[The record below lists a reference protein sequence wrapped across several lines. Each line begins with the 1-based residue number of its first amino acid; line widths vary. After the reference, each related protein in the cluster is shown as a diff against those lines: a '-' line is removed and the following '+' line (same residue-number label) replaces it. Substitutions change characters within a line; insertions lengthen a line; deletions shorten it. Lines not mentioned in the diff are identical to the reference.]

1 MTTRTIDV
9 HNHLYPQM
17 WLDYLEKKT
26 GSPRMERTGPG
37 NMTLYFDEQP
47 IAHVSRAGHYDPE
60 ARIVDV
66 DKCGIDIQII
76 SLTTPSVKLMSREE
90 GIIWAKKVNDYLA
103 KVCQKYPGRFYAY
116 ATLPFQ
122 DVDESLKE
130 LERSYEDLG
139 IKGIIMFSN
148 INGKPIASPDFYPFY
163 QMAEEYELP
172 ILIHPAPPLT
182 AKAMVKNKIP
192 LPLYGY
198 TLDTTMAVVSL
209 IFQGVLERFPRLRI
223 IHSHLGGVVP
233 YLVGRMEDSYR
244 SYAKE
249 CGFELPNTPS
259 YYYRRQVYPDS
270 ISFHLPAMKCCLDYV
285 GADHILLGT
294 DYAHPIGNLE
304 EAINYVKKLGLS
316 EGESDKI
323 LGENARKLF
332 KLN

>member
-1 MTTRTIDV
+1 MTARTIDV

-17 WLDYLEKKT
+17 WLDYLEQRN
-26 GSPRMERTGPG
+26 GSLRLEGKG
-37 NMTLYFDEQP
+37 AGKFVFYLKGQI
-47 IAHVSRAGHYDPE
+47 IATINRAGHYDPE
-60 ARIVDV
+60 ARIADM
-66 DKCGIDIQII
+66 DKCGMDVQII
-76 SLTTPSVKLMSREE
+76 SLTTPSVELVSRKE
-90 GIIWAKKVNDYLA
+90 GIFWAKKINDYMA
-103 KVCQKYPGRFYAY
+103 TVCQKYPGRFYAY
-116 ATLPFQ
+116 ATLPLQ

-130 LERSYEDLG
+130 LERCRKDLG
-139 IKGIIMFSN
+139 VKGVIMFSN
-148 INGKPIASPDFYPFY
+148 VNGKPIASPDFYSFY
-163 QMAEEYELP
+163 RMAEKYELP

-182 AKAMVKNKIP
+182 AEAMIKNKIP

-209 IFQGVLERFPRLRI
+209 IFQGILEKFPGLRI

-285 GADHILLGT
+285 GADHMLLGT

-304 EAINYVKKLGLS
+304 EAINYVKNLGLS
-316 EGESDKI
+316 EGETDKI